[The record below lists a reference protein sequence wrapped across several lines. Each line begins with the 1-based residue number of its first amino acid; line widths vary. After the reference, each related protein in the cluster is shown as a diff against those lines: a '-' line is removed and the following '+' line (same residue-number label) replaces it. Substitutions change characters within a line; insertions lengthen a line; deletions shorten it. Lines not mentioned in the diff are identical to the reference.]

1 MVGRGLT
8 DEIRMVR
15 QLAKRGLELL
25 GEKPP
30 VTRKW
35 LEEMLDVYTFLEQEF
50 PTLLE
55 KWEKKHQEV
64 GPTVK

>member
-1 MVGRGLT
+1 
-8 DEIRMVR
+8 
-15 QLAKRGLELL
+15 
-25 GEKPP
+25 
-30 VTRKW
+30 
-35 LEEMLDVYTFLEQEF
+35 MLDVYTFLEQEF